1 MALGFVRTLNFQESN
16 TAVLDKGILDNLGGI
31 NVNADIL
38 LFDGNTKFVSK
49 LVANEV
55 GLANDYSVSNN
66 VVTVTGEGKVAF
78 SDDTKIS
85 FQGAPSSFIYTVFNS
100 NGVDKF
106 QIKDAN
112 GVTQSPSGTPPTYG
126 TLRRSDH
133 VTQENLSNLSTK
145 RLETNGSISSGI
157 SADGD
162 AGGDVFNQFTSNAQV
177 AYIEDKIGLFQYK
190 RSRVPRNYE
199 LSTFSVPVKFSG
211 AINII
216 NSVATSSTVP
226 SNSSPGLFIVDASNP
241 SATAVRAFSDASNP
255 WSEVTDALH
264 TDENNAQADRLFFDP
279 AGSYAN
285 DTPNIECVNESGA
298 GVTLLV
304 TQTNTV
310 SSATHKLPV
319 SVNGETFFLLLK
331 P

>member
-49 LVANEV
+49 LVAS
-55 GLANDYSVSNN
+55 DYTVSNN

-78 SDDTKIS
+78 ADDTKIS

-106 QIKDAN
+106 QVKNAN
-112 GVTQSPSGTPPTYG
+112 GVTQTPSG

-255 WSEVTDALH
+255 WSQVSNALH